1 MRTQMRTVGGKKGRR
16 YSQRTAAAAPEAS
29 PKWPPPSRPPP
40 PAPPPPPLAR
50 NRYRRRGP
58 SSRERQSPSKLQQ
71 VSSGTWASR
80 FPWQPTSVALLRFPR
95 GWFPDSFQTPLPSV
109 RKLSRLRIPSRI

>member
-1 MRTQMRTVGGKKGRR
+1 MRTVGGKKGRR

-40 PAPPPPPLAR
+40 PPLPPPLAR

-80 FPWQPTSVALLRFPR
+80 FPWQPTSVALLRFTR
-95 GWFPDSFQTPLPSV
+95 GWFPDSFQTPLPSL
-109 RKLSRLRIPSRI
+109 RKLSRLRIPLRI